1 MIRTF
6 ALAAALAISG
16 ATFAQTSLSL
26 EQALDYAQ
34 KHNAQN
40 KVRSLE
46 QRAAE
51 KVLWQNVALGLPSV
65 TTAGQYTDNIELPAQ
80 FFDINQ
86 DGVIDKLQFGTRYT
100 SLGNLSVNQLVF
112 DGSYIVAVLATSVLR
127 DQAALNREKTE
138 IEVRQQT
145 AQFYHLNVIL
155 SENEKVLSENL
166 KLAQSTATQMA
177 AMAKEGLAE
186 LENVDQINLV
196 ARQLEAGLGNI
207 RQQKTIAAK
216 MLLLTCG
223 LPVEQ
228 AVVLTSGLD
237 QLIQG
242 AVAGDGLLQATF
254 NPEQHVDYRVLAAG
268 RMGQSLLYQNDLVSF
283 LPKVYAGY
291 SLTKQYVSEDANVWN
306 PDGYFANN
314 VVFQSWNVSAQF
326 PLFTSGRRV
335 FKAQES
341 RLKVEQL
348 DVLLEQT
355 RSAITVQHLQAK
367 AEFENALT
375 TYRLQSD
382 NVALAKRLRDK
393 SRIKFMEG
401 VASSLEYSQAETQY
415 QQTVAAM
422 LASAN
427 ETLNKRIALE
437 KVLGMYN
444 TSKPE

>member
-242 AVAGDGLLQATF
+242 AVAGEGLLQAKF

-306 PDGYFANN
+306 PNGIFANN

>member
-242 AVAGDGLLQATF
+242 AAAGEGLLQAKF

-291 SLTKQYVSEDANVWN
+291 SLTKQYVSQDANVWN

>member
-155 SENEKVLSENL
+155 SENEKVLNENL

-242 AVAGDGLLQATF
+242 AVAGEGLLQAKF

>member
-6 ALAAALAISG
+6 SLLLALAWAGSG
-16 ATFAQTSLSL
+16 SAQTSMSL
-26 EQALDYAQ
+26 EQAIEHART
-34 KHNAQN
+34 HNAQN
-40 KVRSLE
+40 RVRSLE
-46 QRAAE
+46 QRASE

-65 TTAGQYTDNIELPAQ
+65 TAAGQYTDNIELPAQ
-80 FFDINQ
+80 FFDING

-112 DGSYIVAVLATSVLR
+112 DGSYIVAVLATNVLR
-127 DQAALNREKTE
+127 DQASLNKEKTE

-145 AQFYHLNVIL
+145 AQFYHLAVIL
-155 SENEKVLSENL
+155 AENEQVLTENL
-166 KLAQSTATQMA
+166 KQASTTATQME
-177 AMAKEGLAE
+177 AMAAEGLVEAE
-186 LENVDQINLV
+186 SADQVRLV
-196 ARQLEAGLGNI
+196 ARQLEAALGNV
-207 RQQKTIAAK
+207 RQQRGVTEK

-223 LPVEQ
+223 LPTDQ
-228 AVVLTSGLD
+228 NVVLTSTLN
-237 QLIQG
+237 QLIDG
-242 AVAGDGLLQATF
+242 AVGGQGLLQARF
-254 NPEQHVDYRVLAAG
+254 APEQHVDYRVLAAG
-268 RMGQSLLYQNDLVSF
+268 RLGQSLLYKNDLVSF
-283 LPKVYAGY
+283 MPKVYAGY
-291 SLTKQYVSEDANVWN
+291 SLTQQFVSEDANVWDPN
-306 PDGYFANN
+306 GIFANN

-326 PLFTSGRRV
+326 PLFTSGRRI

-355 RSAITVQHLQAK
+355 KAALTVQHLQAK
-367 AEFENALT
+367 SEYDNALT
-375 TYRLQSD
+375 TYRLQVD

-393 SRIKFMEG
+393 TRIKFLEG
-401 VASSLEYSQAETQY
+401 VSSSLEYSQAETQY

-422 LASAN
+422 LSSAN

>member
-155 SENEKVLSENL
+155 SENEKVLNENL
-166 KLAQSTATQMA
+166 KLAQSTASQMA

-242 AVAGDGLLQATF
+242 AVAGEGLLQAKF

-306 PDGYFANN
+306 PNGIFANN

>member
-145 AQFYHLNVIL
+145 AQFYHLNVTL

-242 AVAGDGLLQATF
+242 AVAGEGLLQAKF

-306 PDGYFANN
+306 PNGIFANN

>member
-1 MIRTF
+1 MIRKITLI
-6 ALAAALAISG
+6 ASLLLAGSG
-16 ATFAQTSLSL
+16 IAQTSLSL
-26 EQALDYAQ
+26 DEAVAHAQ

-51 KVLWQNVALGLPSV
+51 KVLWQNIAIGLPSV
-65 TTAGQYTDNIELPAQ
+65 TTGGQYTDNIELPAQ

-100 SLGNLSVNQLVF
+100 SVGNLSVNQLVF
-112 DGSYIVAVLATSVLR
+112 DGSYIVAVLATNVLR
-127 DQAALNREKTE
+127 DQAELNKEKTE
-138 IEVRQQT
+138 IEVRQQVT
-145 AQFYHLNVIL
+145 QFYHLSVIL
-155 SENEKVLSENL
+155 AENEKVLSDNL
-166 KLAQSTATQMA
+166 KQAETTATQMA
-177 AMAKEGLAE
+177 AMAAEGLVESESA
-186 LENVDQINLV
+186 DQVRLV

-207 RQQKTIAAK
+207 RQQRSVAEK

-223 LPVEQ
+223 LPVTQ
-228 AVVLTSGLD
+228 SVILSTSLES
-237 QLIQG
+237 LIDG
-242 AVAGDGLLQATF
+242 AIAGEGLLNANF

-268 RMGQSLLYQNDLVSF
+268 RLGQSLLYKNDIMGF

-291 SLTKQYVSEDANVWN
+291 SLNKQFVSEDANVWN
-306 PDGYFANN
+306 PDGFHANS
-314 VVFQSWNVSAQF
+314 VVFQSWNLSAQF
-326 PLFTSGRRV
+326 PLFTSGRRI

-341 RLKVEQL
+341 RLKLEQL
-348 DVLLEQT
+348 DVLLDQT
-355 RSAITVQHLQAK
+355 KSALTVQHLQAK
-367 AEFENALT
+367 AEYDNALT
-375 TYRLQSD
+375 TYRLQVD

-393 SRIKFMEG
+393 TRIKFLEG
-401 VASSLEYSQAETQY
+401 VASSLEYSQSETQY

-422 LASAN
+422 LTSAN

>member
-242 AVAGDGLLQATF
+242 AVAGEGLLQAKF

-306 PDGYFANN
+306 PNGYFANN

>member
-1 MIRTF
+1 MIRILPFAF
-6 ALAAALAISG
+6 ALACSSSAFGQVA
-16 ATFAQTSLSL
+16 LSL
-26 EQALDYAQ
+26 DQALDHAQ

-51 KVLWQNVALGLPSV
+51 KVLWQNIALGLPSV

-100 SLGNLSVNQLVF
+100 SVGNLSVNQLVF

-127 DQAALNREKTE
+127 DQAALNKEKTE
-138 IEVRQQT
+138 IEVRQQA
-145 AQFYHLNVIL
+145 AQLYHLNVIL
-155 SENEKVLSENL
+155 AENEQVLSENL
-166 KLAQSTATQMA
+166 KQAQSTATQMA
-177 AMAKEGLAE
+177 AMAKEGLAD
-186 LENVDQINLV
+186 LESVDQINLV

-207 RQQKTIAAK
+207 RQQKAIAAK

-228 AVVLTSGLD
+228 GLVLTTGLET
-237 QLIQG
+237 LIQG
-242 AVAGDGLLQATF
+242 ALSGASLLQANF

-268 RMGQSLLYQNDLVSF
+268 RMGQSLLYKNELVGF

-291 SLTKQYVSEDANVWN
+291 SLTKQFVSEDANVWDPN
-306 PDGYFANN
+306 GVFANN

-341 RLKVEQL
+341 KLKVEQL

-355 RSAITVQHLQAK
+355 KNAITVQHLQAK
-367 AEFENALT
+367 AEYENALT

-393 SRIKFMEG
+393 ARIKFLEG

>member
-1 MIRTF
+1 
-6 ALAAALAISG
+6 
-16 ATFAQTSLSL
+16 
-26 EQALDYAQ
+26 
-34 KHNAQN
+34 
-40 KVRSLE
+40 
-46 QRAAE
+46 
-51 KVLWQNVALGLPSV
+51 
-65 TTAGQYTDNIELPAQ
+65 
-80 FFDINQ
+80 
-86 DGVIDKLQFGTRYT
+86 
-100 SLGNLSVNQLVF
+100 LGNLSVNQLVF

-242 AVAGDGLLQATF
+242 AVAGEGLLQAKF

-291 SLTKQYVSEDANVWN
+291 SLTKQYVSQDANVWN

>member
-1 MIRTF
+1 MIRTLAF
-6 ALAAALAISG
+6 AAALALTGSTYAQ
-16 ATFAQTSLSL
+16 ATLSL
-26 EQALDYAQ
+26 EQALDHAQ

-40 KVRSLE
+40 KVRGLE

-51 KVLWQNVALGLPSV
+51 KVLWQNIALGLPSV
-65 TTAGQYTDNIELPAQ
+65 TTAGQYTDNIALPAQ

-100 SLGNLSVNQLVF
+100 SIGNLSVNQLVF
-112 DGSYIVAVLATSVLR
+112 DGSYIVALMATNVLR
-127 DQAALNREKTE
+127 DQAALNKEKTE
-138 IEVRQQT
+138 IDVRQQA
-145 AQFYHLNVIL
+145 AQLYHLNVIL
-155 SENEKVLSENL
+155 AENEKVLSENI
-166 KLAQSTATQMA
+166 KQTQSTAAQMA

-186 LENVDQINLV
+186 LESVDQINLV

-207 RQQKTIAAK
+207 RQQKAIAAK

-228 AVVLTSGLD
+228 SVTLTTGLD

-242 AVAGDGLLQATF
+242 AVAGAGLLEAKF
-254 NPEQHVDYRVLAAG
+254 DPEQHVDYRVLAAG
-268 RMGQSLLYQNDLVSF
+268 RMGQSLLYKNELVGF

-291 SLTKQYVSEDANVWN
+291 SLTKQFVSQDANVWN

-341 RLKVEQL
+341 KLKVEQL
-348 DVLLEQT
+348 DVLLAQT
-355 RSAITVQHLQAK
+355 RSAVTVQHLQAK
-367 AEFENALT
+367 AEYENALT

-393 SRIKFMEG
+393 ARVKFMEG

>member
-242 AVAGDGLLQATF
+242 AVAGEGLLQAKF

-437 KVLGMYN
+437 KVLGVYN

>member
-242 AVAGDGLLQATF
+242 AVAGEGLLQAKF

-291 SLTKQYVSEDANVWN
+291 SLTKQYVSQDANVWN

-355 RSAITVQHLQAK
+355 RTAITVQHLQAK

>member
-1 MIRTF
+1 MIRILAF
-6 ALAAALAISG
+6 AAALALSG
-16 ATFAQTSLSL
+16 SVVAQTSLSL
-26 EQALDYAQ
+26 EQALEHAQ

-51 KVLWQNVALGLPSV
+51 KVLWQNIAIGLPSV
-65 TTAGQYTDNIELPAQ
+65 TTAGQYTDNIQLPAQ

-100 SLGNLSVNQLVF
+100 SLGNFSVNQLVF
-112 DGSYIVAVLATSVLR
+112 DGSYIVAVLATNVLR
-127 DQAALNREKTE
+127 DQAALNKEKTD

-155 SENEKVLSENL
+155 NENEKVLSENL
-166 KLAQSTATQMA
+166 KLAQSTAAQMA

-186 LENVDQINLV
+186 LESVDQINLV
-196 ARQLEAGLGNI
+196 ARQLEAGLGNV

-216 MLLLTCG
+216 MFLLTCG

-228 AVVLTSGLD
+228 SLTLTSGLE

-242 AVAGDGLLQATF
+242 AVAGEGLLQAKF

-268 RMGQSLLYQNDLVSF
+268 RLGQSLLYKNDLMSF

-291 SLTKQYVSEDANVWN
+291 SINKQFVSEDANVWN
-306 PDGYFANN
+306 PDGFHANN

-341 RLKVEQL
+341 RLKVQQL

-355 RSAITVQHLQAK
+355 KSAITVQHLQAK

-393 SRIKFMEG
+393 ARIKFMEG

>member
-242 AVAGDGLLQATF
+242 AVAGEGLLQAKF
-254 NPEQHVDYRVLAAG
+254 NHEQHVDYRVLAAG

-306 PDGYFANN
+306 PNGIFANN

>member
-1 MIRTF
+1 MMKPF
-6 ALAAALAISG
+6 VLAAALLGSG
-16 ATFAQTSLSL
+16 ASLAQTSLSF
-26 EQALDYAQ
+26 EQALEYAQ

-51 KVLWQNVALGLPSV
+51 KVLWQNIALGLPNV

-80 FFDINQ
+80 FFDI
-86 DGVIDKLQFGTRYT
+86 DGDQVIDKLQFGTRYT
-100 SLGNLSVNQLVF
+100 SLGNISINQLVF
-112 DGSYIVAVLATSVLR
+112 DGSYIVAVLATDVLR
-127 DQAALNREKTE
+127 DQAALNKEKTE

-155 SENEKVLSENL
+155 AENEKVLAENL
-166 KLAQSTATQMA
+166 RLSQSTAAQMA

-196 ARQLEAGLGNI
+196 ARQLEASLGNV
-207 RQQKTIAAK
+207 RQQKAIAAK

-228 AVVLTSGLD
+228 SVVLTSSLD

-242 AVAGDGLLQATF
+242 AVAGEGLLQAKF
-254 NPEQHVDYRVLAAG
+254 QPEQHVDYRVLAAG
-268 RMGQSLLYQNDLVSF
+268 RMGQSLLYKNDLVGF

-291 SLTKQYVSEDANVWN
+291 SWTKQFVSEDANVWN
-306 PDGYFANN
+306 PDGVFANN
-314 VVFQSWNVSAQF
+314 VAFQSWNVSAQF
-326 PLFTSGRRV
+326 PLFTSGRRL

-341 RLKVEQL
+341 RLKVAQL

-393 SRIKFMEG
+393 ARIKFMEG

>member
-155 SENEKVLSENL
+155 SENEKVLNENL

-242 AVAGDGLLQATF
+242 AVAGEGLLQAKF

-306 PDGYFANN
+306 PNGIFANN

>member
-1 MIRTF
+1 MIRTLAF
-6 ALAAALAISG
+6 AAALALTGSTYAQ
-16 ATFAQTSLSL
+16 ATLSL
-26 EQALDYAQ
+26 EQALDHAQ

-40 KVRSLE
+40 KVRGLE

-51 KVLWQNVALGLPSV
+51 KVLWQNIALGLPSV
-65 TTAGQYTDNIELPAQ
+65 TAAGQYTDNIELPVQ
-80 FFDINQ
+80 FVDFGGQGIQ
-86 DGVIDKLQFGTRYT
+86 RLQFGLKY
-100 SLGNLSVNQLVF
+100 SSAANLSINQLVF
-112 DGSYIVAVLATSVLR
+112 DGSYIVAVLATNVLR
-127 DQAALNREKTE
+127 DQAALNKEKTE

-145 AQFYHLNVIL
+145 AQLYHLNVIL
-155 SENEKVLSENL
+155 AENEKVLSENI
-166 KLAQSTATQMA
+166 KQTQSTAAQMA

-186 LENVDQINLV
+186 LESVDQINLV

-207 RQQKTIAAK
+207 RQQKAIAVK

-228 AVVLTSGLD
+228 SVTLTTGLD

-242 AVAGDGLLQATF
+242 AVAGAGLLEAKF
-254 NPEQHVDYRVLAAG
+254 DPEQHVDYRVLAAG
-268 RMGQSLLYQNDLVSF
+268 RLGQSLLYKNDLVGF

-291 SLTKQYVSEDANVWN
+291 SFNKQWVSSFSNVWN
-306 PDGYFANN
+306 TSGSDANTFN
-314 VVFQSWNVSAQF
+314 VQSWNLSAQF

-341 RLKVEQL
+341 RLKLEQL

-355 RSAITVQHLQAK
+355 KAAVTVQHLQAK
-367 AEFENALT
+367 AEYENALT

-393 SRIKFMEG
+393 ARIKFMEG

>member
-242 AVAGDGLLQATF
+242 AVAGEGLLQAKF

-268 RMGQSLLYQNDLVSF
+268 RMGQSLLYQNDMVSF

>member
-237 QLIQG
+237 HLIQG
-242 AVAGDGLLQATF
+242 AVAGEGLLQAKF

-291 SLTKQYVSEDANVWN
+291 SLTKQYVSQDANVWN

-382 NVALAKRLRDK
+382 NVALAKRLRYK

>member
-1 MIRTF
+1 
-6 ALAAALAISG
+6 
-16 ATFAQTSLSL
+16 
-26 EQALDYAQ
+26 
-34 KHNAQN
+34 
-40 KVRSLE
+40 
-46 QRAAE
+46 
-51 KVLWQNVALGLPSV
+51 
-65 TTAGQYTDNIELPAQ
+65 
-80 FFDINQ
+80 
-86 DGVIDKLQFGTRYT
+86 
-100 SLGNLSVNQLVF
+100 
-112 DGSYIVAVLATSVLR
+112 
-127 DQAALNREKTE
+127 
-138 IEVRQQT
+138 
-145 AQFYHLNVIL
+145 
-155 SENEKVLSENL
+155 
-166 KLAQSTATQMA
+166 
-177 AMAKEGLAE
+177 
-186 LENVDQINLV
+186 
-196 ARQLEAGLGNI
+196 
-207 RQQKTIAAK
+207 

-242 AVAGDGLLQATF
+242 AVAGEGLLQAKF

>member
-1 MIRTF
+1 MIRT
-6 ALAAALAISG
+6 LAFTAALALTGSTYAQ
-16 ATFAQTSLSL
+16 ATLSL
-26 EQALDYAQ
+26 EQALDHAQ

-40 KVRSLE
+40 KVRGLE

-51 KVLWQNVALGLPSV
+51 KVLWQNIALGLPSV
-65 TTAGQYTDNIELPAQ
+65 TTAGQYTDNIALPAQ

-100 SLGNLSVNQLVF
+100 SIGNLSVNQLVF
-112 DGSYIVAVLATSVLR
+112 DGSYIVALMATNVLR
-127 DQAALNREKTE
+127 DQAALNKEKTE
-138 IEVRQQT
+138 IDVRQQA
-145 AQFYHLNVIL
+145 AQLYHLNVIL
-155 SENEKVLSENL
+155 AENEKVLSENI
-166 KLAQSTATQMA
+166 KQTQSTAAQMA

-186 LENVDQINLV
+186 LESVDQINLV

-207 RQQKTIAAK
+207 RQQKAIAAK

-228 AVVLTSGLD
+228 SVTLTTGLD

-242 AVAGDGLLQATF
+242 AVAGAGLLEAKF
-254 NPEQHVDYRVLAAG
+254 DPEQHVDYRVLAAG
-268 RMGQSLLYQNDLVSF
+268 RMGQSLLYKNELVGF

-291 SLTKQYVSEDANVWN
+291 SLTKQFVSQDANVWN

-341 RLKVEQL
+341 KLKVEQL
-348 DVLLEQT
+348 DVLLVQT
-355 RSAITVQHLQAK
+355 RSAVTVQHLQAK
-367 AEFENALT
+367 AEYENALT

-393 SRIKFMEG
+393 ARIKFMEG

>member
-155 SENEKVLSENL
+155 SENEKVLNENL

-242 AVAGDGLLQATF
+242 AVAGEGLLQAKF

-291 SLTKQYVSEDANVWN
+291 SLTKQYVSQDANVWN

>member
-1 MIRTF
+1 MMKPF
-6 ALAAALAISG
+6 VLAAALLGSG
-16 ATFAQTSLSL
+16 ASLAQTSLSF
-26 EQALDYAQ
+26 EQALDHAQ

-51 KVLWQNVALGLPSV
+51 KVLWQNIALGLPSV

-112 DGSYIVAVLATSVLR
+112 DGSYIVAVLATDVLR
-127 DQAALNREKTE
+127 DQAALNKEKTE

-155 SENEKVLSENL
+155 AENEKVLAENL
-166 KLAQSTATQMA
+166 RLSQSTAAQMA

-196 ARQLEAGLGNI
+196 ARQLEASLGNV
-207 RQQKTIAAK
+207 RQQKAIAAK

-228 AVVLTSGLD
+228 SVVLTSSLD

-242 AVAGDGLLQATF
+242 AVAGEGLLQAKF
-254 NPEQHVDYRVLAAG
+254 QPEQHVDYRVLAAG
-268 RMGQSLLYQNDLVSF
+268 RMGQSLLYKNDLVGF

-291 SLTKQYVSEDANVWN
+291 SWTKQFVSEDANVWN
-306 PDGYFANN
+306 PDGVFANN
-314 VVFQSWNVSAQF
+314 VAFQSWNVSAQF
-326 PLFTSGRRV
+326 PLFTSGRRL

-341 RLKVEQL
+341 RLKVAQL

-393 SRIKFMEG
+393 ARIKFMEG

-437 KVLGMYN
+437 KVLGIYN

>member
-242 AVAGDGLLQATF
+242 AVAGEGLLQAKF

>member
-242 AVAGDGLLQATF
+242 AVAGEGLLQAKF

-291 SLTKQYVSEDANVWN
+291 SLTKQYVSQDANVWN